1 MVRNCSELRRSNIHD
16 MLWSMRAEEEVVG
29 LRAEVATLKEQ
40 LAQAL
45 ALIAQLQAEL
55 DKYRK
60 EPASFIKPNTPKPKD
75 KAHKQPRRKRAKDQN
90 GARRREQNPTQTI
103 QHRVQHCP
111 TCRYP
116 LQHPQLALRRQVIE
130 LPPPQPV
137 EVTEHQLYKS
147 WCPRCEKWHQA
158 RVDLSTQVIGQ
169 SRMGVRIASLIAYLR
184 TSLRLPVRLIR
195 EYLLTMHKLLI
206 STGEIVD
213 LLHRIAHSEK
223 VQGAA
228 DAIKERVRKSAI
240 VHGDETG
247 WREGGQNGYIWCFCT
262 PDGERYYEY
271 DHSRAGAVAKRILG
285 TQDGQF
291 KGTLVTDFYVAY
303 NDLPCEHQRCWV
315 HLLRDLHELKEEHKD
330 NQEVLGWA
338 GQLRK
343 LYDQAQDALQGKGRW
358 GRWPPT
364 QQQREVLY
372 IELVEGA
379 AELAGRYANAK
390 AHSAHPCHTLSK
402 RLMLHQ
408 DSLFQF
414 VLQPGLSADN
424 NLAERSIRPVVV
436 MRKVSG
442 GTQSEK
448 GSRTRMTLASLFGTW
463 RANGLN
469 PFSECLTLLSTPP
482 TPLV

>member
-1 MVRNCSELRRSNIHD
+1 MTL
-16 MLWSMRAEEEVVG
+16 EEEVVA
-29 LRAEVATLKEQ
+29 LRAEVASLKEQ

-45 ALIAQLQAEL
+45 GVIAQLQAEL

-60 EPASFIKPNTPKPKD
+60 EPPSFIKPNTPKPKD
-75 KAHKQPRRKRAKDQN
+75 NADTQPRRKRAKEQN
-90 GARRREQNPTQTI
+90 GARRREHNPTQTVE
-103 QHRVQHCP
+103 HRVQECP
-111 TCRYP
+111 TCAYP

-130 LPPPQPV
+130 LPPLQPV

-147 WCPRCEKWHQA
+147 FCSRCEKWHHSH
-158 RVDLSTQVIGQ
+158 VDLSAQVIGQ

-184 TSLRLPVRLIR
+184 TSLRMPVRLIR
-195 EYLLTMHKLLI
+195 EYLQTMHNLLI

-213 LLHRIAHSEK
+213 LLHRVAHTEM
-223 VQGAA
+223 VQQEAA
-228 DAIKERVRKSAI
+228 SIKERVRKSPI

-247 WREGGQNGYIWCFCT
+247 WREGGQNGYIWGFFT

-271 DHSRAGAVAKRILG
+271 DKSRGGAVPKRILG
-285 TQDGQF
+285 SQF
-291 KGTLVTDFYVAY
+291 GGTLVTDFYVAY

-315 HLLRDLHELKEEHKD
+315 HLLRDLHELKEDHKD
-330 NQEVLGWA
+330 DQQVLSWA
-338 GQLRK
+338 TQLRK

-364 QQQREVLY
+364 QEQREMLY
-372 IELVEGA
+372 IELVEAVAQLSGP
-379 AELAGRYANAK
+379 YSNAK
-390 AHSAHPCHTLSK
+390 EHSSHPCHTLSK

-408 DSLFQF
+408 DSLFRF
-414 VLQPGLSADN
+414 VLQQGLSADN

-442 GTQSEK
+442 GTQSER

-463 RANGLN
+463 RAKSLN
-469 PFSECLTLLSTPP
+469 PFNECLALLAASP
-482 TPLV
+482 TP

>member
-1 MVRNCSELRRSNIHD
+1 MTKREQELE
-16 MLWSMRAEEEVVG
+16 AEVVVLQAEIAALKEQVAQLLAANAQ
-29 LRAEVATLKEQ
+29 LRAELNKFQ
-40 LAQAL
+40 S
-45 ALIAQLQAEL
+45 
-55 DKYRK
+55 
-60 EPASFIKPNTPKPKD
+60 EPPSFIKPNSAKSKE
-75 KAHKQPRRKRAKDQN
+75 KAEKQPRHKRAKDQN
-90 GARRREQNPTQTI
+90 GARRREQNPTATI
-103 QHRVQHCP
+103 QHQVKQCP
-111 TCRYP
+111 TCAYP

-130 LPPPQPV
+130 LPPPQSV

-158 RVDLSTQVIGQ
+158 HLDLSTQVIGQ

-184 TSLRLPVRLIR
+184 TTLRMTVRHIR
-195 EYLLTMHKLLI
+195 EYLQTMHNLSI
-206 STGEIVD
+206 STGEIVE
-213 LLHRIAHSEK
+213 LLHRVAGIEK
-223 VQGAA
+223 VQQAA
-228 DAIKERVRKSAI
+228 TSIKERVRKSPI

-247 WREGGQNGYIWCFCT
+247 WREGGQKWSEAQSYVWCFCT
-262 PDGERYYEY
+262 PQGERYYEY
-271 DHSRAGAVAKRILG
+271 DRSRAGAVAKRILG
-285 TQDGQF
+285 TQY
-291 KGTLVTDFYVAY
+291 KGTLVTDFYAAY

-330 NQEVLGWA
+330 NEEVLSWA
-338 GQLRK
+338 AQLRG
-343 LYDQAQDALQGKGRW
+343 LYDRAQDSLNGKGRW

-364 QQQREVLY
+364 EQQREMLY
-372 IELVEGA
+372 IELVGGA

-414 VLQPGLSADN
+414 VLQSGLSADN

-442 GTQSEK
+442 GSQSPR

-463 RANGLN
+463 RAKGLN
-469 PFSECLTLLSTPP
+469 PFSECLFLLSHPA

>member
-1 MVRNCSELRRSNIHD
+1 MTL
-16 MLWSMRAEEEVVG
+16 EEEVIA
-29 LRAEVATLKEQ
+29 LRAEVASLKEQ
-40 LAQAL
+40 LVQAL
-45 ALIAQLQAEL
+45 DVIAQLRAEM
-55 DKYRK
+55 DKHRN
-60 EPASFIKPNTPKPKD
+60 EPPSFVKPSTPTSKD
-75 KAHKQPRRKRAKDQN
+75 KSQKQPRRKRAKDQN

-103 QHRVQHCP
+103 QHKVEHCP
-111 TCRYP
+111 TCAYP
-116 LQHPQLALRRQVIE
+116 LQHPQLALRRQIIE

-158 RVDLSTQVIGQ
+158 HVDLSSGVIGQ

-184 TSLRLPVRLIR
+184 TSLRMPVRLIR

-206 STGEIVD
+206 SNGEIVD
-213 LLHRIAHSEK
+213 LLHRVAQAEK
-223 VQGAA
+223 VQQ
-228 DAIKERVRKSAI
+228 AIQAVKERVRNSRI

-247 WREGGQNGYIWCFCT
+247 WREGGQNGYIWLFCT
-262 PDGERYYEY
+262 PEGERYYEY
-271 DHSRAGAVAKRILG
+271 DHSRAGAVARRILG
-285 TQDGQF
+285 SSF
-291 KGTLVTDFYVAY
+291 KGTLVTDFYAAY

-315 HLLRDLHELKEEHKD
+315 HLLRDLHELKERHKD
-330 NQEVLGWA
+330 DEVVLDWA
-338 GQLRK
+338 NQLRG
-343 LYDQAQDALQGKGRW
+343 LYDTAQNSLNGKGRW

-372 IELVEGA
+372 IELVEGVGQ
-379 AELAGRYANAK
+379 LAGRYANSK
-390 AHSAHPCHTLSK
+390 MHSAHSCHTLSK

-414 VLQPGLSADN
+414 VLQSGLSADN

-442 GTQSEK
+442 GTQSER
-448 GSRTRMTLASLFGTW
+448 GSRTRMMLASLFGTW
-463 RANGLN
+463 HAKGLN
-469 PFSECLTLLSTPP
+469 PFSECLTLLSQPA

>member
-1 MVRNCSELRRSNIHD
+1 MT
-16 MLWSMRAEEEVVG
+16 MTGEEEVIA
-29 LRAEVATLKEQ
+29 LRAQVATLKEQ

-45 ALIAQLQAEL
+45 AVIAQLRAEL
-55 DKYRK
+55 DKYRNQ
-60 EPASFIKPNTPKPKD
+60 PPSFIKPNTAKSKD
-75 KAHKQPRRKRAKDQN
+75 KAQKQPRRKRAKHQN
-90 GARRREQNPTQTI
+90 GARPREQNPTPTI
-103 QHRVQHCP
+103 QHIVEQCP
-111 TCRYP
+111 KCAYP

-158 RVDLSTQVIGQ
+158 HVDLSTQVMGQ

-184 TSLRLPVRLIR
+184 TSLRMPVRLIR
-195 EYLLTMHKLLI
+195 EYLLCVHNLLV

-213 LLHRIAHSEK
+213 LLHRVAETEK
-223 VQGAA
+223 VAQATA
-228 DAIKERVRKSAI
+228 SIKERVRTSAI

-247 WREGGQNGYIWCFCT
+247 WREGGQNGYIWLFAT

-271 DHSRAGAVAKRILG
+271 DHSRAGAVVKRILG
-285 TQDGQF
+285 SDY
-291 KGTLVTDFYVAY
+291 KGTLVTDFYAAY

-315 HLLRDLHELKEEHKD
+315 HLLRDLHELKDDNKA
-330 NQEVLGWA
+330 NQEVVQWA
-338 GQLRK
+338 ARLRR
-343 LYDQAQDALQGKGRW
+343 LYDTAQDAVQGKGRW

-364 QQQREVLY
+364 QEQREMLY
-372 IELVEGA
+372 VELVEGVA
-379 AELAGRYANAK
+379 QLTGPYSNAK
-390 AHSAHPCHTLSK
+390 EHSAHPCHTLSK

-414 VLQPGLSADN
+414 VLQEGLAADN

-442 GTQSEK
+442 GTQSER
-448 GSRTRMTLASLFGTW
+448 GSRTRMTLASLLGTW
-463 RANGLN
+463 RAKGLN
-469 PFSECLTLLSTPP
+469 PFSECLLLLSQPLTP
-482 TPLV
+482 